1 MKIAHITIASLIL
14 VSTVLIAWCSKSTTK
29 LTLNTWDIVLV
40 DYVGTF
46 DDGKVFDTSIEAKAK
61 EAGIYQEGR
70 TYQPLQVT
78 LWKGMVIPGF
88 EKAISSLT
96 TLWETKTIKLKPEEW
111 YGPSD
116 PNKIWSAPLAVFTK
130 ANIVPK
136 VWESFTHQ
144 GMNATVIAISGDTVT
159 LDANHPM
166 AGKILN
172 FEITLKEIR
181 SYHTWSIQ

>member
-1 MKIAHITIASLIL
+1 MKITNIILASLL
-14 VSTVLIAWCSKSTTK
+14 WVVVLIAWCSWSTPTQ
-29 LTLNTWDIVLV
+29 TLKTWDTVLV
-40 DYVGTF
+40 DYIGTF

-61 EAGIYQEGR
+61 EAGTYQAGR
-70 TYQPLQVT
+70 PYQPLEVT

-88 EKAISSLT
+88 EKAIASLT
-96 TLWETKTIKLKPEEW
+96 SIWQSKTVKLTPEEG

-116 PNKIWSAPLAVFTK
+116 PKKIWSAPLAVFTK

-166 AGKILN
+166 AGKTLN
-172 FEITLKEIR
+172 FEITLREIKNTQV
-181 SYHTWSIQ
+181 SK